1 VASASNPLLQL
12 PEELSRQRSGPRH
25 ARNPRRTLRPE

>member
-1 VASASNPLLQL
+1 VALATNPLLQL

-25 ARNPRRTLRPE
+25 ARNPRRALHSE